1 MRPSTTRLFPLIVF
15 LVRRRTM
22 SSMSLI
28 FDAIGCCEDSSQV
41 IRLSAELIDELG
53 ATFNGSVRATDAS
66 DWGMAGV
73 VSEQPVLL
81 CREFCRH
88 TIQKSVWSQ
97 LLPPSKAW
105 LRTKGKLQEDEELPE
120 ETFDCHPLFELLAR
134 CIPHKETWRL
144 QHRKPVHINI
154 GELRAHLREESY
166 LAPNSP
172 SSRQLYGLDSKV
184 SLGCLIKGRSS
195 SKSLYQ
201 ELLRSLPIII
211 GSDLYTTTCTTR
223 QSSTEQMPP
232 PEMQLLHLLTERNL
246 LGGLLC

>member
-1 MRPSTTRLFPLIVF
+1 
-15 LVRRRTM
+15 M

-41 IRLSAELIDELG
+41 IRLSAELIDELFTFCLLRSLCWMNLR
-53 ATFNGSVRATDAS
+53 ATFNSSVRATDAS

-97 LLPPSKAW
+97 LLPPSKGW
-105 LRTKGKLQEDEELPE
+105 LRTKGKLQEDAELPE

-144 QHRKPVHINI
+144 QRRKPVHINI
-154 GELRAHLREESY
+154 GELRAHL
-166 LAPNSP
+166 
-172 SSRQLYGLDSKV
+172 V
-184 SLGCLIKGRSS
+184 RSS
-195 SKSLYQ
+195 I
-201 ELLRSLPIII
+201 LLQILRAA
-211 GSDLYTTTCTTR
+211 GSCMGWTAKFR
-223 QSSTEQMPP
+223 W
-232 PEMQLLHLLTERNL
+232 NV
-246 LGGLLC
+246 